1 MEDWK
6 KDRIASAM
14 NGTNPTL
21 LARMRSG
28 FAVIGDTQFLPGYC
42 VLLAAPRV
50 GSLNELNMRGRA
62 DFLLDMSLLGDAIL
76 KVCKPIKVN
85 YEILINSEDFL
96 HGHLF
101 PRYEWEPEE
110 RRKMPVW
117 LYPRENW
124 SLAEYRYTPEKHGEL
139 KSQLTEEINRLMRG
153 AYETDRE
160 ITGE

>member
-6 KDRIASAM
+6 RDRIASAM
-14 NGTNPTL
+14 DGTNPTV

-50 GSLNELNMRGRA
+50 GSLNELNMIGRA

-76 KVCKPIKVN
+76 KVCRPIKVN

-124 SLAEYRYTPEKHGEL
+124 SLEKYRYTPEKHGEL
-139 KSQLTEEINRLMRG
+139 KRQLTEEINRLMQG
-153 AYETDRE
+153 AYDTN
-160 ITGE
+160 GE